1 MPPYL
6 PTPEELDR
14 MNNEWVEPYD
24 PENAPKNIEYGIYE
38 TTVRGQGT
46 QGSYWY
52 HLPPGYNTNTTQT
65 YPVLVWLHG
74 GMSRASQGAGAVEM
88 YRAAMDAGKMPPTII
103 VLPQALPVGWYLNSI
118 DGKFPIE
125 DVVIQNFIPHIDSTF
140 RTNGKRGIEGFSM
153 GGYGAAHLGFR
164 YSELFH
170 GVSPIAPA
178 ILPSLDN
185 EPKERVWDTF
195 RGDQGYYDL
204 NHPAQLLREK
214 KEQLKSATIRVRLLS
229 GGDDTRLTEAIQ
241 LLSELMADAGVEH
254 YRKDVLGAGHEYD
267 LILQG
272 LGDDAYGFWKDAF
285 E

>member
-52 HLPPGYNTNTTQT
+52 RLPPDYNTNTTQT

-74 GMSRASQGAGAVEM
+74 GMSRASQGAGSCRDVPGGNG
-88 YRAAMDAGKMPPTII
+88 RSAASGL
-103 VLPQALPVGWYLNSI
+103 VLELDRW
-118 DGKFPIE
+118 E
-125 DVVIQNFIPHIDSTF
+125 IPDRGCGGF
-140 RTNGKRGIEGFSM
+140 RTSFRISTPPSVPNGKRGIEGFSM

-241 LLSELMADAGVEH
+241 LLSELMAEAGVEH

-272 LGDDAYGFWKDAF
+272 LGDDAYGFWKHAF

>member
-24 PENAPKNIEYGIYE
+24 PENGPKNIEDGIYE
-38 TTVRGQGT
+38 TTVRGQDT

-65 YPVLVWLHG
+65 YPVLIWLHG
-74 GMSRASQGAGAVEM
+74 GMSRA
-88 YRAAMDAGKMPPTII
+88 T
-103 VLPQALPVGWYLNSI
+103 LPVGWYLNSI

-153 GGYGAAHLGFR
+153 GGYGAAHLDCR
-164 YSELFH
+164 YNELFH

-204 NHPAQLLREK
+204 NHPAHLLREK
-214 KEQLKSATIRVRLLS
+214 KEQVKSATIRVRLLS

-241 LLSELMADAGVEH
+241 LLSKLMADAGVEH